1 MIYAKKKTQTNYL
14 ISAVIIKYT
23 QFYGL
28 FDACIYTFCIPFNS
42 IDQFCILYN
51 TSINYLK
58 YYLISYKQRYN
69 NEHKPKTSL
78 TTIIPDVPVILM

>member
-1 MIYAKKKTQTNYL
+1 MIYAKKTPNK
-14 ISAVIIKYT
+14 
-23 QFYGL
+23 L
-28 FDACIYTFCIPFNS
+28 FDICCYYKVQNSMVCLMHAYTLFAFHSTVLINS
-42 IDQFCILYN
+42 VQYN

-78 TTIIPDVPVILM
+78 TTIIPDVPVVLM

>member
-1 MIYAKKKTQTNYL
+1 MIYAKKNQTNYL